1 MLSPDVRGN
10 GRGEREDFMNRI
22 TGRSA
27 FLALLK
33 DEGITHLF
41 GNPGTTELPIM
52 HALKD
57 HPDLTYVMAMQESLV
72 VAIADGFS
80 RASGRLVA
88 CNVHVAPGLG
98 NAMGSLYN
106 AQFTGTPMIL
116 TAGQQE
122 QGHGLMEPL
131 LYGPLVRMAEPLVK
145 WAVEVTG
152 LEDLPRI
159 VRRAAKIA
167 TTPPTGPVFISLPGD
182 ILNSEAGIELGR
194 STRVDTRV
202 KPSDEALQAL
212 VARILKAERPVIIA
226 GDEIVKSDAL
236 QEAALL
242 AETLGCP
249 AYQQSAPYGAQ
260 FLSESPCFMG
270 ALTRL
275 QKQVREALAPYDLM
289 IVLGADPLP
298 LSVPSEVDPLPDGL
312 PILQI
317 GLVEW
322 DLAKNYGA
330 EIALKADVK
339 ETLRALIP
347 ALKSAGGAALETR
360 AQQGIAAL
368 KSKNWTARRAAVV
381 EQISKAKDRSP
392 IDPDFLALQVVEA
405 MPDNA
410 ILVDE
415 GLTSARQILALRPHR
430 DRYGYHALASGGI
443 GWGLPASVGVSLANP
458 QRPVV
463 CLSGDGSAMYS
474 IQALWTAAHHKLPL
488 NVVIANNGGYRII
501 KQRLLAFHGDDH
513 YVGMDFV
520 DPPVDF
526 AGLAKSLGVEAM
538 RITEASELKS
548 ALTSAFNRPGAK
560 LIEVVVDG
568 SL

>member
-1 MLSPDVRGN
+1 MK
-10 GRGEREDFMNRI
+10 NRI

-72 VAIADGFS
+72 VAIADGYS

-122 QGHGLMEPL
+122 QGHGLMEPV
-131 LYGPLVRMAEPLVK
+131 LYGPLVQMAEPLVK
-145 WAVEVTG
+145 WAVEVTR

-212 VARILKAERPVIIA
+212 VARILKARASGHHRRRRDRQKRRAAGSGRARRDARLPRLSVI
-226 GDEIVKSDAL
+226 DAL
-236 QEAALL
+236 RRAFPVGKPVLHGRAVAAAEAGARGAVALRSDDRARRRSL
-242 AETLGCP
+242 AHV
-249 AYQQSAPYGAQ
+249 GATARSIRCRTG
-260 FLSESPCFMG
+260 LSIV
-270 ALTRL
+270 
-275 QKQVREALAPYDLM
+275 QV
-289 IVLGADPLP
+289 
-298 LSVPSEVDPLPDGL
+298 
-312 PILQI
+312 
-317 GLVEW
+317 GLVDW

-339 ETLRALIP
+339 ETLRALMP
-347 ALKSAGGAALETR
+347 ALKAAGGAALETR
-360 AQQGIAAL
+360 AKQGIAAL
-368 KSKNWTARRAAVV
+368 ASKNWTRAARRAGRADC
-381 EQISKAKDRSP
+381 QGQSNARRS
-392 IDPDFLALQVVEA
+392 IRT
-405 MPDNA
+405 
-410 ILVDE
+410 I
-415 GLTSARQILALRPHR
+415 
-430 DRYGYHALASGGI
+430 
-443 GWGLPASVGVSLANP
+443 
-458 QRPVV
+458 
-463 CLSGDGSAMYS
+463 
-474 IQALWTAAHHKLPL
+474 
-488 NVVIANNGGYRII
+488 
-501 KQRLLAFHGDDH
+501 
-513 YVGMDFV
+513 
-520 DPPVDF
+520 
-526 AGLAKSLGVEAM
+526 
-538 RITEASELKS
+538 
-548 ALTSAFNRPGAK
+548 
-560 LIEVVVDG
+560 
-568 SL
+568 